1 MARISIVEAAKAGF
15 RSRSQINKDVR
26 SGKLPS
32 FTEELGDG
40 KTRKVVDTVDL
51 IALYGEPHAP
61 VAPPSSSPPGA
72 ALEEELT
79 RAREDRDRI
88 EGELSRARRQ
98 LEERDQALAE
108 ERAAAAKER
117 DRMLGVIEQQTKQI
131 ADMRDD
137 QSAKPAGFWGW
148 LTGKG

>member
-32 FTEELGDG
+32 FTEEMGDG

-72 ALEEELT
+72 ALEEELA

-98 LEERDQALAE
+98 LEER
-108 ERAAAAKER
+108 ER

-137 QSAKPAGFWGW
+137 QAAKPAGFWGW